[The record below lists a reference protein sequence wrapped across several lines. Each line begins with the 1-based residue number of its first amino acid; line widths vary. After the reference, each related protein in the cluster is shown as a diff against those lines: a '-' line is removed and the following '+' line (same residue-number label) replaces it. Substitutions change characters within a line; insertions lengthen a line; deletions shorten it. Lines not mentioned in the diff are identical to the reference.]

1 MNNQELVRRF
11 ANGEGAEGRAGNL
24 SYANGVL
31 WSYNM
36 EIAWKRE
43 NCLLIEDVDGVSM
56 TTSRHASLLR
66 GYDGVKLPSET
77 IRDNLGIETS
87 DIVYG
92 DHLWIGEPHAK
103 YFAVRRLGKPQV
115 YLMCVHVAA
124 FEVPHYAQLPTRE
137 SHVWLRTLERPNT
150 GHISRMWQFMTQ
162 NPTGKRPQARL
173 KKAFREDRLAQCGT
187 VLIEQMP
194 GAGIPKKH
202 LSGATDTSGI
212 THHPPVGGAIKVTN
226 YDVRDPTRFIGT
238 INSRRETPKGMVCKL
253 HFGTAPLLDIS
264 RDCLPVWEQNMA
276 VLGRLE

>member
-43 NCLLIEDVDGVSM
+43 NCLLIEDVDGV
-56 TTSRHASLLR
+56 
-66 GYDGVKLPSET
+66 
-77 IRDNLGIETS
+77 
-87 DIVYG
+87 